1 MWMISFCSQIFTFV
15 YLQVKF
21 KNCPDIQIVM
31 SITERNEAEHDK
43 MI

>member
-1 MWMISFCSQIFTFV
+1 MIWFCSHIFTFV

-21 KNCPDIQIVM
+21 KNCPDIQIIM
-31 SITERNEAEHDK
+31 SITERNEVEHDK